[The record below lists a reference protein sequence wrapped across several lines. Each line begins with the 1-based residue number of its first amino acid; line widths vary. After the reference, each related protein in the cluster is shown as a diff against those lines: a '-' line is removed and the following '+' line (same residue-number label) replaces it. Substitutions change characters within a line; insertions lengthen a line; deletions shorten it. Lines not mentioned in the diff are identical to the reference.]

1 MDASKEQDRNSVR
14 AILVDGLLVAGADAG
29 ASGTATVGGSA
40 QGQGRGI
47 RPWVAG
53 STRSLSVSRR
63 RSTDTTATATA
74 TASTSAGDAAE
85 ELPALPVVLAGAAA
99 AAVGA
104 SLLSAAELDSSKAYL
119 QLDSGCQIAYMVRCN
134 MMGWDVVDR

>member
-74 TASTSAGDAAE
+74 STSAGDAAE

-134 MMGWDVVDR
+134 MMRWDVVDR